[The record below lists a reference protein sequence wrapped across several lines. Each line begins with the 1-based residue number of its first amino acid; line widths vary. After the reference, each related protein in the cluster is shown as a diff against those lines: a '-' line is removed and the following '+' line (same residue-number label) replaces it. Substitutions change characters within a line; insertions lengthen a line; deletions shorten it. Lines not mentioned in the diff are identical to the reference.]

1 MTDKPTPEDWKALAD
16 KESKGRDLTWSTPEG
31 FDIKPLYTEADHE
44 GFDPGLPGFAPFT
57 RGVKASMYAGRPWT
71 IRQYAGFST
80 AEESNAFYRRNLAAG
95 QKGLSVAFDLAT
107 HRGYDSDHP
116 RVVGDVGKAGVAID
130 TVADME
136 ILFDQIP
143 LDTMS
148 VSMTMNGA
156 VIPVMA
162 FYIVAAERSGVS
174 QEKLSGTIQNDILK
188 EFMVRNTYIYPP
200 EPSMRIVSDIIAY
213 TSANMPKFNSISISG
228 YHMHEAGATAVQEL
242 AFTIADGKEYA
253 EKAMAT
259 GLDIDAFAGRLSF
272 FFGIGMNFF
281 MEIAKLRAARTLWY
295 RVMDGLGAKSERSKM
310 LRTHCQTSGVSL
322 QEQDPYNNV
331 MRTTIEAMA
340 ATLGG
345 TQSLHTNALDEAI
358 ALPTDFSARIAR
370 NTQLVLQEE
379 SGITNV
385 VDPLGGSHYIEA
397 LTATLVEEA
406 EKLIAEVDEAGG
418 MTAYVATGA
427 PKAAIERAAA
437 EKQTS
442 VDKGETVIVGVNKYR
457 KETEDPIETLDI
469 DNAKVRKGQIVRL
482 EQVRAGRDEAAC
494 QAALAALTRAAEA
507 DPATHRAAI
516 ATGRDENGIPL
527 PPSRIAE
534 LEEQADVNLLKKA
547 VEAAR
552 ADATLGEISAAMEKA
567 FGRHDATPKPV
578 SGVYKS
584 AYEFDRR
591 WAQVTDGVEAVARR
605 LGRKP
610 RIMVAKM
617 GQDGHDRGANVIASA
632 FSDMGFEVISG
643 PLFQTPDETCDL
655 ALEADVDVI
664 GASSLAA
671 GHKTL
676 IPELI
681 RLLKEAGR
689 GDIKVTAG
697 GVIPATDY
705 DFLREA
711 GVQGIY
717 GPGSNVVECAAD
729 ILTLLGHNMPPLGEG
744 LDEAAE

>member
-1 MTDKPTPEDWKALAD
+1 
-16 KESKGRDLTWSTPEG
+16 
-31 FDIKPLYTEADHE
+31 
-44 GFDPGLPGFAPFT
+44 
-57 RGVKASMYAGRPWT
+57 
-71 IRQYAGFST
+71 
-80 AEESNAFYRRNLAAG
+80 
-95 QKGLSVAFDLAT
+95 
-107 HRGYDSDHP
+107 
-116 RVVGDVGKAGVAID
+116 VVGDVGKAGVAID

-136 ILFDQIP
+136 VLFDQIP
-143 LDTMS
+143 LDAMS

-162 FYIVAAERSGVS
+162 FFIVAGERQGVPV
-174 QEKLSGTIQNDILK
+174 EKLSGTIQNDILK

-200 EPSMRIVSDIIAY
+200 EPSMRIISDIIGY

-253 EKAMAT
+253 KRAMAT

-295 RVMDGLGAKSERSKM
+295 RVMDDLGAKSERSKM

-331 MRTTIEAMA
+331 IRTTVEALA

-406 EKLIAEVDEAGG
+406 EKLMAKVDEAGG
-418 MTAYVATGA
+418 MTAYVDTGA
-427 PKAAIERAAA
+427 PKAEIERAAA
-437 EKQTS
+437 EKQTM
-442 VDKGETVIVGVNKYR
+442 VDQGKTVIVGVNKYQPSD
-457 KETEDPIETLDI
+457 EELIDTLEV
-469 DNAKVRKGQIVRL
+469 DNAKVRKDQIARI
-482 EQVRAGRDEAAC
+482 ERVRANRDEAAC
-494 QAALAALTRAAEA
+494 RAALAALTEGCKA
-507 DPATHRAAI
+507 
-516 ATGRDENGIPL
+516 GGNVL
-527 PPSRIAE
+527 E
-534 LEEQADVNLLKKA
+534 LAVN
-547 VEAAR
+547 AAR
-552 ADATLGEISAAMEKA
+552 EDATLGEISAAMEEV

-578 SGVYKS
+578 SGVYKT
-584 AYEFDRR
+584 AYEFDQR
-591 WAQVTDGVEAVARR
+591 WAQVTDGVDAVERR
-605 LGRKP
+605 LGRSP

-632 FSDMGFEVISG
+632 FSDMGFEVVSG
-643 PLFQTPDETCDL
+643 PLFQTPEEACAM
-655 ALEADVDVI
+655 ALENDVDVV

-689 GDIKVTAG
+689 PDIKVTAG
-697 GVIPATDY
+697 GVIPPQDY

-729 ILTLLGHNMPPLGEG
+729 ILTLLGHNMPPLDSVM
-744 LDEAAE
+744 DEAAE